1 MIQRR
6 ENRKRGLQMM
16 IDMKY
21 VLYVLVSF
29 ITVGAAIVKFFQMQ
43 TKQNMEI
50 DQMKREQE
58 DQKRKMSE
66 QSKYQIQ
73 TEKNIIAINGNL
85 TNLDDKMN
93 IVLVMMKE
101 LKDSGCGKCL
111 DKT

>member
-1 MIQRR
+1 
-6 ENRKRGLQMM
+6 MM

-29 ITVGAAIVKFFQMQ
+29 ITIGASIVKFFQMQ

-58 DQKRKMSE
+58 EQKRKTSE

-73 TEKNIIAINGNL
+73 TEKNIIEINGNIS
-85 TNLDDKMN
+85 NLDDKMDM
-93 IVLVMMKE
+93 ILTMMTE
-101 LKDSGCGKCL
+101 LKDKGCGKCL